1 MFGASILVFRETLE
15 AALIIGIIAAATRG
29 VARREWWLVGGV
41 GLGLVGAMVV
51 AALAGR
57 IGDMADGL
65 GREFFNVLVL
75 AIAIAMLAWHNIW
88 MSRHGREM
96 AKEAKKMGREVSE
109 GTASLSALMVAIS
122 LAVLREGSEVV
133 LFMQGLM
140 ADSGNSS
147 ATLMVGGVLG
157 LLGGAVAGVILY
169 VGFVRIPIAWFFTAT
184 SGLILLLAAA
194 MASQMARQLVQA
206 DVLPGL
212 ASPLWDLSHWLPNDS
227 AFGTV
232 LHALVGYDA
241 APAGMQVLFYA
252 AVAAL
257 IYAGMRWAQ
266 RPVPQLSS

>member
-1 MFGASILVFRETLE
+1 MFGAAILVFRETLE

-29 VARREWWLVGGV
+29 VTRRAWWLAAGV
-41 GLGLVGAMVV
+41 GMGLAGALVV
-51 AALAGR
+51 AALTER
-57 IGDMADGL
+57 IGELADGM

-88 MSRHGREM
+88 MSRHGRELARD
-96 AKEAKKMGREVSE
+96 AKQMGRAVSS
-109 GTASLSALMVAIS
+109 GAASLSALMVAIS

-133 LFMQGLM
+133 LFMQGLL
-140 ADSGNSS
+140 ADAGNSG
-147 ATLMVGGVLG
+147 ATLVAGGMLG
-157 LLGGAVAGVILY
+157 LLGGAVAGAILY
-169 VGFVRIPIAWFFTAT
+169 VGFVRIPVAWFFYAT

-257 IYAGMRWAQ
+257 IYAGMRRAQ
-266 RPVPQLSS
+266 RSATPTLT